1 MSSSSSSSA
10 PSSSRGYAHLPT
22 AGGDDAD
29 DEDGGALLDWEDVQH
44 GQHGRAEDEDDAND
58 AEGDTVDGRGKGG
71 AAFLTPLRLEV
82 PPPRLSSPSSFTPP
96 GAAERGDSSVSD
108 FSSSRHSESHPFDQ
122 DVHHLENNQMHL
134 LHNQQ
139 QSTPTAATAAAA
151 ALAAA
156 HTAQPQLTLHPAAAA
171 HPSPFSPSSSSPASL
186 AAPAAAAG
194 GLSGSDGVHL
204 GVPSGAV
211 LRKSA
216 SIGEQLAGRAREI
229 AVREGRRLDALVR
242 GLEEEGVVDYVEDH
256 ILETLD
262 YDAHEDTM
270 AELAIDKGGALHSH
284 YLLLLKLIMMVLIG
298 FVTAMLMYGV
308 SQGVQL
314 LYGGKVS
321 ATTRLIEQGQGAA
334 AYFAFLFINLAITG
348 VASSLVAIVAPHAR
362 GGGVPYAL
370 SYLNG
375 TNVADYFSPRIVLV
389 KAAALI
395 FTIAGG
401 LTLGMEGPFV
411 FIGGG
416 VALLCSN
423 LVDRLF
429 PFFFISFQPG
439 GPGRRLRATSASASP
454 FSRVIR
460 NIREE
465 RIFMAG
471 GLAAGLAV
479 AFDAPIA
486 GVLFALEGSTT
497 FLTVPVV
504 LRIFGCA
511 MFASFFNDLGH
522 NNFNAQVINHNLIS
536 PTESGSD
543 PAPWAF
549 SIPELLPFTIL
560 GLMGGAAGAFATWL
574 NIRMTQFRHH
584 HLEGKGWRDIG
595 LQVSEV
601 ALFTLVTSTV
611 WFVLPYLFGCR
622 EASLQ
627 CVQTVEG
634 GAERC
639 PQLQCSAGSYS
650 EIGAFVYS
658 SSDEVARLLFD
669 RSLTYSEDY
678 HVAPLI
684 VYGAAYLLLVSTIY
698 GAFVPG
704 GLFVPSIVV
713 GGMYGRVVGIFVE
726 YLFPDSYIN
735 PGVYALLGAASMLGG
750 FTRLALP
757 VVLML
762 IELTGDATYL
772 LPIMYCAMVGKFSAD
787 ALYPPL
793 YPQHMA
799 IEKIPTLT
807 DNLNPVVAR
816 LHAAELMIRK
826 ERLACIGVV
835 ERLSVIKQ
843 RLLQSK
849 RVIFPLLTP
858 AGQLVGCISRRSIMR
873 AVNDSRS
880 FATYTEALLQDERP
894 AHAQQPAHTAAAD
907 DWHQSTVTHNAA
919 VLSSSTFTRFEEHWL
934 NLRRFC
940 DQGVIT
946 AHPTTPAK
954 RLQMLFRR
962 LGISHLC
969 VTDKRHHFL
978 GFVTRRCLIYPPASA
993 AAPLPTSHS
1002 AQHSTGS
1009 SSTDAAANAAPQ
1021 SASCSSLAGPSHSA
1035 REQQQGDGQLSKEEK
1050 KRSAHDQGGEEEDV
1064 DGMLVE
1070 EKAYEE
1076 HELDEDD
1083 GDSDGDDAERDQS
1096 VAMPNTGGAHLSF
1109 AAQHA
1114 LFAPARSR

>member
-1 MSSSSSSSA
+1 M
-10 PSSSRGYAHLPT
+10 G
-22 AGGDDAD
+22 
-29 DEDGGALLDWEDVQH
+29 GGA
-44 GQHGRAEDEDDAND
+44 
-58 AEGDTVDGRGKGG
+58 GDH
-71 AAFLTPLRLEV
+71 
-82 PPPRLSSPSSFTPP
+82 LS
-96 GAAERGDSSVSD
+96 V
-108 FSSSRHSESHPFDQ
+108 
-122 DVHHLENNQMHL
+122 
-134 LHNQQ
+134 
-139 QSTPTAATAAAA
+139 
-151 ALAAA
+151 
-156 HTAQPQLTLHPAAAA
+156 
-171 HPSPFSPSSSSPASL
+171 PAS
-186 AAPAAAAG
+186 
-194 GLSGSDGVHL
+194 S
-204 GVPSGAV
+204 
-211 LRKSA
+211 LRKSV
-216 SIGEQLAGRAREI
+216 SISDKLAGRAREI
-229 AVREGRRLDALVR
+229 AVREGKRLDALVR
-242 GLEEEGVVDYVEDH
+242 GLEEDEVDYVEDH

-270 AELAIDKGGALHSH
+270 AELVIEKGGALHTH
-284 YLLLLKLIMMVLIG
+284 YLLLLKLLMMILIG

-308 SQGVQL
+308 SEGVQL
-314 LYGGKVS
+314 LYSNKVG
-321 ATTRLIEQGQGAA
+321 ATTGLIERGQGAA
-334 AYFAFLFINLAITG
+334 AYFVFLFLNLAITG

-429 PFFFISFQPG
+429 PFFFISFAG
-439 GPGRRLRATSASASP
+439 GRRGRGGRSGSASASP

-522 NNFNAQVINHNLIS
+522 NNFSSQVINHNLIS
-536 PTESGSD
+536 PTENGSD

-549 SIPELLPFTIL
+549 SIPEILPFTLL
-560 GLMGGAAGAFATWL
+560 GLMGGAAGAGATWL
-574 NIRMTQFRHH
+574 NIRMTHFRHH

-611 WFVLPYLFGCR
+611 WFMLPYIFGCR
-622 EASLQ
+622 VASLQ
-627 CVQTVEG
+627 CMQSVEG

-639 PQLQCSAGSYS
+639 PQLQCADGSYS

-669 RSLTYSEDY
+669 RSLSYADDY

-684 VYGAAYLLLVSTIY
+684 IYGAAYLVLVSLIY

-726 YLFPDSYIN
+726 YLFPSSYIN

-807 DNLNPVVAR
+807 DNLNPTVAK
-816 LHAAELMIRK
+816 LHANDLMIRK

-835 ERLSVIKQ
+835 ERLSVIRQ

-849 RVIFPLLTP
+849 RVIFPLLSP
-858 AGQLVGCISRRSIMR
+858 AGQLVGCIGRRSIMR
-873 AVNDSRS
+873 AVNDSRA
-880 FATYTEALLQDERP
+880 FATYQEALLQDERP
-894 AHAQQPAHTAAAD
+894 TAASGNTAAAAND
-907 DWHQSTVTHNAA
+907 DWHASTMTHNAA
-919 VLSSSTFTRFEEHWL
+919 VLSSSTFTRFEDHWL

-978 GFVTRRCLIYPPASA
+978 GFVTRRCLIYPPALPSAPHGTQQQPTTA
-993 AAPLPTSHS
+993 AALPSLTANRADASLRHPPLRGDEREEGGEKKLSRRVEVEE
-1002 AQHSTGS
+1002 
-1009 SSTDAAANAAPQ
+1009 DEEEAAAATYG
-1021 SASCSSLAGPSHSA
+1021 S
-1035 REQQQGDGQLSKEEK
+1035 
-1050 KRSAHDQGGEEEDV
+1050 GGE
-1064 DGMLVE
+1064 DGRLVE
-1070 EKAYEE
+1070 EEKLYQG
-1076 HELDEDD
+1076 HEVDEDA
-1083 GDSDGDDAERDQS
+1083 GDEDEEEQRSARSAGLPSA
-1096 VAMPNTGGAHLSF
+1096 GGGSLSF